1 MTDITVQVSQPGS
14 PSTWGLSTWDNGAW
28 GQFTGVSSSSGSV
41 TVDAEISTGWGGDQ
55 WNVNAWGDLA
65 TTYIVLSGQSMTT
78 AMGTMDYIGSETGWG
93 RRGWNELA
101 WGIGGTLLANSFNL
115 TTSIGNV
122 TATGIV
128 NQGWGGDTWGENLW
142 GNLVP
147 TVPVAVG
154 QQLTMSMGELAYAQA
169 SDGWGRLEWG
179 EEAWGISGDVL
190 LGQLPMTSSLGT
202 VSITAEINKGWG
214 ANSYGNGAWGVHYS
228 AAPTGQVLTSSIG
241 NENSFTDI
249 DITQTT
255 AGLLNFAAIGTFS
268 IQIDSDV
275 SVVQAG
281 ENTMNLS
288 LGTFALEQDT
298 EESVSGQSLTT
309 SVGNAVGGTLMEVPV
324 TGIASTLSLG
334 NITLIQSTNESVS
347 GQSVTLSLGDEGPI
361 PQVMV
366 GVSGQSLTSS
376 IGTISSVTGTANIQL
391 TGIGLTTSTGTPNII
406 SWQEIDLGVNNVWT
420 EVDLAA

>member
-1 MTDITVQVSQPGS
+1 M
-14 PSTWGLSTWDNGAW
+14 
-28 GQFTGVSSSSGSV
+28 
-41 TVDAEISTGWGGDQ
+41 
-55 WNVNAWGDLA
+55 
-65 TTYIVLSGQSMTT
+65 
-78 AMGTMDYIGSETGWG
+78 
-93 RRGWNELA
+93 
-101 WGIGGTLLANSFNL
+101 
-115 TTSIGNV
+115 
-122 TATGIV
+122 
-128 NQGWGGDTWGENLW
+128 
-142 GNLVP
+142 
-147 TVPVAVG
+147 
-154 QQLTMSMGELAYAQA
+154 
-169 SDGWGRLEWG
+169 
-179 EEAWGISGDVL
+179 
-190 LGQLPMTSSLGT
+190 
-202 VSITAEINKGWG
+202 
-214 ANSYGNGAWGVHYS
+214 
-228 AAPTGQVLTSSIG
+228 
-241 NENSFTDI
+241 
-249 DITQTT
+249 
-255 AGLLNFAAIGTFS
+255 
-268 IQIDSDV
+268 
-275 SVVQAG
+275 VQAG